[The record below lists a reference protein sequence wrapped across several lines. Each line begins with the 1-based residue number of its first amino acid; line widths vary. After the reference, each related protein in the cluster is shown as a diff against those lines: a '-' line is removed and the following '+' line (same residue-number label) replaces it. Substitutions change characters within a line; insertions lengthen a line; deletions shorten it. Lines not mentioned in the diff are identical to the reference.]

1 MGQVHLE
8 RALSKLGIMSRSQTK
23 RCIEE
28 GRIAVN
34 GRIIKD
40 PSFLLV
46 PEIAKITLDGSFP
59 HNKKNQ
65 IKGIITDFVKRFA
78 KHLSVEKFEYADQ
91 DTCDLIPYFYLLE

>member
-46 PEIAKITLDGSFP
+46 PEIAKITLDG
-59 HNKKNQ
+59 K
-65 IKGIITDFVKRFA
+65 
-78 KHLSVEKFEYADQ
+78 SVDHA
-91 DTCDLIPYFYLLE
+91 L